1 MKILIDMN
9 LSPRWSR
16 VLEKHGH
23 TCTHWS
29 EVGDP
34 TSSDTIIMRWAREN
48 DHIVLTHD
56 LDFGAI
62 LASTQASAPSVIQI
76 RTQDVLPPAMERLLA
91 EALQKYE
98 TELTEGALIVLDQ
111 TRSRIRILP
120 LAH

>member
-16 VLEKHGH
+16 VLEKYGH

-34 TSSDTIIMRWAREN
+34 KSSDTLLMRWAREN

-56 LDFGAI
+56 LDFSAI

-76 RTQDVLPPAMERLLA
+76 RTQDVLPPAMERLLT

-98 TELTEGALIVLDQ
+98 TELAEGALIVLD
-111 TRSRIRILP
+111 RAKSRIRILP
-120 LAH
+120 LAR